1 MKLTEKSLSLLK
13 FFSFH
18 RINKSVSSYEIQKIR
33 RLKLQTSLVEQI
45 KIICLQE
52 GRGFQQAILLVM
64 DLLLQQLLQLLFD
77 QELSLYQ
84 QI

>member
-1 MKLTEKSLSLLK
+1 MKLTEKNLSLLK
-13 FFSFH
+13 FFSVN

-52 GRGFQQAILLVM
+52 GRGFQQASLLVM
-64 DLLLQQLLQLLFD
+64 DQLLQQLLQLVFD
-77 QELSLYQ
+77 QELRRG
-84 QI
+84 

>member
-1 MKLTEKSLSLLK
+1 MKLTEKNLSLLK
-13 FFSFH
+13 FFSVN

-52 GRGFQQAILLVM
+52 DRGFQQAILLVM
-64 DLLLQQLLQLLFD
+64 DLLLQLLFD

>member
-1 MKLTEKSLSLLK
+1 MKLTEKNLSLLK
-13 FFSFH
+13 FFSVN

-33 RLKLQTSLVEQI
+33 RLEFQTSLVEQI

-64 DLLLQQLLQLLFD
+64 DQLLQQLLQLVFD
-77 QELSLYQ
+77 QELRRG
-84 QI
+84 

>member
-1 MKLTEKSLSLLK
+1 MKLTEKNLSLLK
-13 FFSFH
+13 FFSVN

-33 RLKLQTSLVEQI
+33 RLKFQTSLVEQI

-64 DLLLQQLLQLLFD
+64 DLLLQILFD

-84 QI
+84 QL

>member
-1 MKLTEKSLSLLK
+1 MKLTEKNLSLLK
-13 FFSFH
+13 FFSVN

-64 DLLLQQLLQLLFD
+64 DQLLQQLLQLDSVLIVY
-77 QELSLYQ
+77 LIL
-84 QI
+84 

>member
-1 MKLTEKSLSLLK
+1 MKLTEKNLSLLK
-13 FFSFH
+13 FFSVN

-52 GRGFQQAILLVM
+52 DRGFQQAILLVM

-84 QI
+84 QL

>member
-1 MKLTEKSLSLLK
+1 MKLTEKNLSLLK
-13 FFSFH
+13 FFSVN

-64 DLLLQQLLQLLFD
+64 DQLLQQLLQLVFD
-77 QELSLYQ
+77 QELRRG
-84 QI
+84 